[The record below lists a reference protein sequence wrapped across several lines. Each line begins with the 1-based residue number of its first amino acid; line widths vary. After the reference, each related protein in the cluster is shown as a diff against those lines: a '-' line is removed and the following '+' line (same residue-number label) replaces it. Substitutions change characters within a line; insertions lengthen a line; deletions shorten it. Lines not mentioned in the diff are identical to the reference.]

1 MAYTSGSNTKV
12 KYCSKNCA
20 KTYEKLQKQF
30 NEQKQT
36 LNKDNLEI
44 VAYQLGL
51 ESIEAQLI
59 VHQKNDVAYKE
70 KIPVLEFEIK
80 DKGYGDQLSESD
92 SEVLSSVSDS
102 RSSDGYDNSTND
114 RFQKGDGYHAV
125 PPPLIRNYMPPLADV
140 SFAGL
145 DDSVYR
151 PTTNKASASISKVHN
166 TKISK
171 ETVNTVRINGV
182 NIVGQKSVSTVEGNR
197 VTAVKTSVGC
207 VWRPKITDLNNVSK
221 DSSGSW
227 ISKGG
232 NPQQAI
238 KYKGMFDSGCSR
250 HMTWNKALLTDYQD
264 IDGGF
269 VPFGVSTKGGK
280 ITSIGK
286 IRTNKIDFEDVFF
299 VKELKFN
306 LFSVSQ
312 MCDKKNIVLF
322 TESECLV
329 LSLDFKLID
338 ESQTFENGH
347 TCVAFQKGKQHKAS
361 CKAKLVSFVSQPL
374 QMLHIDYGYNFMQK
388 KIHVDDESAIC
399 VIKNHVYHSKTK
411 HIEIRHHFIR
421 DSYEKRQIKIVK
433 IHTNNNVADLL
444 TKAFDTSAKVKKV
457 NDEVRIQALVNGK
470 RVNIKESSVRRII
483 RLDDAEGTSCL
494 TNTET
499 FEGLA
504 RMSAKTTSWNE
515 FSSTMASTIIC
526 LATNQKFNFS
536 RYILLSLV
544 KNIKGGVPFFMFP
557 RFVQLIIN
565 HHLGYMTNH
574 KDIFNTPSLTKKV
587 FANMK
592 RVDDEQ
598 PIPIP
603 IEPSTFKTQK
613 KNKPKRKHTKV
624 HEVPSTES
632 LAEHNVSLPSSSH
645 DPLPSGEDI
654 LKLKELMDLCTNL
667 SNKVLDLESEV
678 IDIKYTYKEKIEKL
692 ESRVK
697 RLEEENRVLKELK
710 GVHSTIDSYEPVMEK
725 EESSK
730 QERKIAAIDANVLSL
745 LDVNDEEHVG
755 VEEVVEVVTAAKLI
769 TEVVTTAGVDVN
781 AVSVQDI
788 PISDAEVT
796 KVTVEVHKPRK
807 RRGFIIQ
814 DLEETTTVIVQPK
827 IQAKDKG
834 KVILI
839 KEPTPLKRQVQINL
853 DKEVARQLEAELNA
867 DINWNDMIEQVK
879 RSERLTDVVM
889 KYQALKRKP
898 LTKAQASWN
907 MIVYLKNMV
916 NEGIKVPEKEVRQ
929 EKEVEVE
936 SSKREGES
944 LEQEIA
950 KKQKMEKETEKLK
963 KRLKIVPDSDDDV
976 PSAPIIE
983 ESVSDSEDESETTA
997 PQIAPRFVQSTEQV
1011 KPPSHSVQPVETS
1024 ILAATPKPT
1033 ILTLSKPIFNTV
1045 VRPVSVVVSKIMV
1058 TRPRLTHSPV
1068 TKSKSPIRWHIT
1080 RSSSPKTRNSP
1091 PKVTAVKASV
1101 VSVAQDYE
1109 LAARLRAEMKITNQ
1123 SLKEESNM
1131 ILSDLSSHSTRSEEV
1146 FGYILLVK
1154 IKLLIKKLDD

>member
-269 VPFGVSTKGGK
+269 VPFG
-280 ITSIGK
+280 
-286 IRTNKIDFEDVFF
+286 
-299 VKELKFN
+299 
-306 LFSVSQ
+306 
-312 MCDKKNIVLF
+312 
-322 TESECLV
+322 
-329 LSLDFKLID
+329 
-338 ESQTFENGH
+338 TFENGH

-1131 ILSDLSSHSTRSEEV
+1131 ILSDLSSHSTRTEV
-1146 FGYILLVK
+1146 NTASVYG
-1154 IKLLIKKLDD
+1154 